1 MITKFSE
8 PPFDGEYKNEYNEL
22 LWCQDVLKN
31 MGKELQRKHSTLID
45 NEASEYRYRDEIVN
59 LLLAPIFHDVEE
71 YIWLE
76 TEMGFVEVVGNVLIK
91 NTSSKNDD
99 LEKLLKVESVK
110 VPSRFDE
117 VHNAEGHKNN

>member
-31 MGKELQRKHSTLID
+31 MGKELQRKCSTLID
-45 NEASEYRYRDEIVN
+45 NEVSEYRYRDEIVN

-76 TEMGFVEVVGNVLIK
+76 TLHDGILFMKLHGIKREVGFVEVVGNALIK

-99 LEKLLKVESVK
+99 LEKLLK
-110 VPSRFDE
+110 
-117 VHNAEGHKNN
+117 